1 MNEDLL
7 STLQAHF
14 HAKFLRARSN
24 LNTYLSNSVGVGEHG
39 DIVGE
44 SIRHIEEMEHNRSCV
59 ELINQIIEAS
69 KRPDENPPETQ
80 P

>member
-24 LNTYLSNSVGVGEHG
+24 LNTYLNNSVGVGEHG
-39 DIVGE
+39 DVVGE
-44 SIRHIEEMEHNRSCV
+44 SI
-59 ELINQIIEAS
+59 
-69 KRPDENPPETQ
+69 
-80 P
+80 